1 MNALLHSRLL
11 GEKSI
16 ETAIGSVA
24 YGPLEHPFLIVGEQ
38 E

>member
-1 MNALLHSRLL
+1 MHLKQAPSRKR
-11 GEKSI
+11 GI

-24 YGPLEHPFLIVGEQ
+24 YGTPEHPFLIVGEQ